1 MDSLPGNLSDHTGSF
16 TTKQS
21 HPFDAPI
28 QLLSLKRGTREG
40 GRFSFEMFLLLL
52 VWLQLLEKHLS
63 RTFPPA

>member
-1 MDSLPGNLSDHTGSF
+1 MDSCLAICQITQARLPQNSLIL
-16 TTKQS
+16 
-21 HPFDAPI
+21 FDAPI

-40 GRFSFEMFLLLL
+40 ERFSFEMFLLLL